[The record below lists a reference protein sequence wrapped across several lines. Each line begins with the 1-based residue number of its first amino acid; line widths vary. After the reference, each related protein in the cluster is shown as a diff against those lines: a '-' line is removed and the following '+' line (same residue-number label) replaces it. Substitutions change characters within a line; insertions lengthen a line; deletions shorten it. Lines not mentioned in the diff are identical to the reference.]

1 VIARCWSAR
10 TSSERVPL
18 YADHLRNAVFPEL
31 EKLAGYKRGTLLRR
45 EMPDAVVEVLVITYW
60 DSLDSI
66 RSFAGNDG
74 ETAVVADQAAALLND
89 FDRRVRHYEVV
100 F

>member
-10 TSSERVPL
+10 TSAERVPL
-18 YADHLRNAVFPEL
+18 YADHLRNGVFPEL
-31 EKLAGYKRGTLLRR
+31 KKLAGYKSGTLFRR
-45 EMPDAVVEVLVITYW
+45 EILDGVEGLLITYW
-60 DSLDSI
+60 DSLASI
-66 RSFAGNDG
+66 RSFAGNDV

-89 FDRRVRHYEVV
+89 FDRRVRHYEVI

>member
-1 VIARCWSAR
+1 MIARCWSAR
-10 TSSERVPL
+10 TSAERAPL

-31 EKLAGYKRGTLLRR
+31 KKLAGYKSGTLLRR
-45 EMPDAVVEVLVITYW
+45 EMPDGVEVLVITYW

-66 RSFAGNDG
+66 RSFAGNDV
-74 ETAVVADQAAALLND
+74 ETAVVADRAATLLND

>member
-1 VIARCWSAR
+1 
-10 TSSERVPL
+10 
-18 YADHLRNAVFPEL
+18 
-31 EKLAGYKRGTLLRR
+31 LRR
-45 EMPDAVVEVLVITYW
+45 EMPDGVEVLVITYW
-60 DSLDSI
+60 DSLASI
-66 RSFAGNDG
+66 RSFAGNDV

>member
-1 VIARCWSAR
+1 MIARCWSAR
-10 TSSERVPL
+10 TSAERAPL
-18 YADHLRNAVFPEL
+18 YADHLRNAVFPVL
-31 EKLAGYKRGTLLRR
+31 KKLAGYKSGTLLRR
-45 EMPDAVVEVLVITYW
+45 EIPDGVEVLVITYW

-66 RSFAGNDG
+66 RSFAGNDL
-74 ETAVVADQAAALLND
+74 ETAVVADQAATLLND

>member
-1 VIARCWSAR
+1 VIARYWSAR
-10 TSSERVPL
+10 TSAEKAPL
-18 YADHLRNAVFPEL
+18 YADHLRNAVFPEVR
-31 EKLAGYKRGTLLRR
+31 KLAGYKSGTLLRR
-45 EMPDAVVEVLVITYW
+45 EMPDVVEVLVITYG

-66 RSFAGNDG
+66 RSFAGNDV
-74 ETAVVADQAAALLND
+74 ETAVVADKAAALLND

>member
-1 VIARCWSAR
+1 MIARYWSAR
-10 TSSERVPL
+10 TSSERAPL

-31 EKLAGYKRGTLLRR
+31 KKLAGYKGGTLLRR
-45 EMPDAVVEVLVITYW
+45 ETSDDGIEVLVITYW
-60 DSLDSI
+60 DSLESI
-66 RSFAGNDG
+66 RSFAGNDV
-74 ETAVVADQAAALLND
+74 ETAVVADRAATLLND